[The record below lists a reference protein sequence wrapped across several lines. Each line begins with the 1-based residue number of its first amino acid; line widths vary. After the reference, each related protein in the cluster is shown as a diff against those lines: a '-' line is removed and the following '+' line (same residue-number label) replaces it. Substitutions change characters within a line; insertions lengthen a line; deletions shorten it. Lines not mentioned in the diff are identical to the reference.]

1 MSLFIQIILYVLAVS
16 GILFGQNWELVW
28 SDEFNGTTL
37 DENSWTREVG
47 GDGWGNNE
55 LQYYTS
61 RDVNSFLENGHL
73 VIQALEENYGGR
85 EYTSA
90 RIKTQNKRFFKYGKF
105 EASLKL
111 PYGQGLWPAFWML
124 GQNISTVG
132 WPACG
137 EIDIME
143 MIGGPNRDN
152 TSYGTAHW
160 EDNGQHLQS
169 GGDYTLSTGIFADDF
184 HKFTIIWEYQIIRW
198 YVDDN
203 LLYTFNITP
212 FDRTEFHREFFI
224 LLNVAVGGNWP
235 GSPDPSTVFPQRMEI
250 DYVRVYEQVTDAKDE
265 SNIPVQFE
273 LYQNYPNPFNP
284 ETIIKYSVPNNSYVS
299 INIYNALGEKV
310 AALVN
315 EERPV
320 GNFEVKFS
328 AKGGSAS
335 GGNAWSL
342 PSGIYFYKIQARS
355 LTSDLSSF
363 KQNTDQTFVKT
374 KKMVLMR

>member
-1 MSLFIQIILYVLAVS
+1 
-16 GILFGQNWELVW
+16 
-28 SDEFNGTTL
+28 
-37 DENSWTREVG
+37 
-47 GDGWGNNE
+47 
-55 LQYYTS
+55 
-61 RDVNSFLENGHL
+61 
-73 VIQALEENYGGR
+73 
-85 EYTSA
+85 
-90 RIKTQNKRFFKYGKF
+90 
-105 EASLKL
+105 
-111 PYGQGLWPAFWML
+111 ML
-124 GQNISTVG
+124 GQNISSVG

-184 HKFTIIWEYQIIRW
+184 HKFTIIWEYQSIRW

-203 LLYTFNITP
+203 LFYTFNITP

-342 PSGIYFYKIQARS
+342 PSGIYFYKIQARN

-363 KQNTDQTFVKT
+363 KQNTDQIFVKT

>member
-1 MSLFIQIILYVLAVS
+1 MNLFIQIIVFVVAVS

-28 SDEFNGTTL
+28 SDEFDATTL
-37 DENSWTREVG
+37 DASSWTRETG
-47 GDGWGNNE
+47 GHGWGNNE
-55 LQYYTS
+55 LQYYTN

-85 EYTSA
+85 QYTSA
-90 RIKTQNKRFFKYGKF
+90 RIKSQNKRFFKYGKF

-124 GQNISTVG
+124 GQNIPTVG

-169 GGDYTLSTGIFADDF
+169 GGNYTLSSGIFADDF
-184 HKFTIIWEYQIIRW
+184 HKFTIIWEYQSIRW

-203 LLYTFNITP
+203 LFYTLSITP
-212 FDRTEFHREFFI
+212 FDRTEFHKEFFI
-224 LLNVAVGGNWP
+224 ILNVAVGGNWP
-235 GSPDPSTVFPQRMEI
+235 GPPDSSTVFPQRMEI
-250 DYVRVYEQVTDAKDE
+250 DYVRVYEQVTDVKDE
-265 SNIPVQFE
+265 SNNPVEFE
-273 LYQNYPNPFNP
+273 LFQNYPNPFNP
-284 ETIIKYSVPNNSYVS
+284 ETIIKYSIPNSSHVS
-299 INIYNALGEKV
+299 IRIYDALGEMV
-310 AALVN
+310 SELVN
-315 EERPV
+315 KVEQS
-320 GNFEVKFS
+320 GYHEVLF
-328 AKGGSAS
+328 
-335 GGNAWSL
+335 NAANIS
-342 PSGIYFYKIQARS
+342 SGIYFYKIQARI
-355 LTSDLSSF
+355 LTSSYSSIEQDAG
-363 KQNTDQTFVKT
+363 KIFVKT

>member
-1 MSLFIQIILYVLAVS
+1 VRFEFIEIKMSLFIQIVIYVVIVS

-28 SDEFNGTTL
+28 SDEFNAAAL
-37 DENSWTREVG
+37 DESSWTREVG
-47 GDGWGNNE
+47 GGGWGNNE

-61 RDVNSFLENGHL
+61 RDINSFLENGHL

-90 RIKTQNKRFFKYGKF
+90 RIKSQDKRFCKYGKI

-160 EDNGQHLQS
+160 EQDGQHAQY
-169 GGDYTLSTGIFADDF
+169 GGSYSLGSGIFADDF
-184 HKFTIIWEYQIIRW
+184 HIFSITWDPQEIKW
-198 YVDDN
+198 YVDGI
-203 LLYTFNITP
+203 LFHVINITP
-212 FDRTEFHREFFI
+212 QPLSEFHQNFFLI
-224 LLNVAVGGNWP
+224 INVAVGGNWP
-235 GSPDPSTVFPQRMEI
+235 GPPDPSTVFPQRMEI
-250 DYVRVYEQVTDAKDE
+250 DYVRVYEQVTDLKDE
-265 SNIPVQFE
+265 SHIPVQFE
-273 LYQNYPNPFNP
+273 LFQNYPNPFNP
-284 ETIIKYSVPNNSYVS
+284 ETIIKYSLPYSSHVS
-299 INIYNALGEKV
+299 INIYNTLGEKV

-315 EERPV
+315 EVKQGGYNEV
-320 GNFEVKFS
+320 LFNAANF
-328 AKGGSAS
+328 
-335 GGNAWSL
+335 

-355 LTSDLSSF
+355 LASGFSSS
-363 KQNTDQTFVKT
+363 KQDVHQIFVKT
-374 KKMVLMR
+374 KKIVLMR